1 MDNLE
6 ELGTGEVTGRLDRS
20 IVEKRFEKI
29 EDQLEVLARSLEA
42 INRKIADAEDRIRFR
57 ESRYASVR

>member
-1 MDNLE
+1 MERLE
-6 ELGTGEVTGRLDRS
+6 VVGTGEVTGRLDRS
-20 IVEKRFEKI
+20 IVEKRFEKV
-29 EDQLEVLARSLEA
+29 EDQIEVLARSVEA